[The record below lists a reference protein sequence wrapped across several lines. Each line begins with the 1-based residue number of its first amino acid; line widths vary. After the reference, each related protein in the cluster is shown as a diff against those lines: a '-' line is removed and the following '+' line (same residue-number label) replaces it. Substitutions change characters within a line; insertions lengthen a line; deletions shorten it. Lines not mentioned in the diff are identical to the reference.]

1 MEKKDF
7 LTLCKYIL
15 VILAVPIVFK
25 VVEILT
31 SYQDLKLMIGIYV
44 ALFCL
49 LVIVALIYVI
59 KIIKL
64 FIDI

>member
-25 VVEILT
+25 AVEILT
-31 SYQDLKLMIGIYV
+31 YQNIKKMIGIYV
-44 ALFCL
+44 ALFWTL
-49 LVIVALIYVI
+49 IIVALIYVI
-59 KIIKL
+59 KMIKL
-64 FIDI
+64 FMDL